1 LSAPPP
7 DKLQPRP
14 AATLL
19 LLRDGNLGP
28 EAFLLQRTRSAAFLA
43 GAHVFP
49 GGALDK
55 ADRDPRVLRR
65 VSGLSDAEASA
76 RLGVASGGLG
86 YWVAALR
93 ECFEEAGILLA
104 EGEDGLPID
113 GARAAALAPY
123 RGLLHAGKVSF
134 HAFLDKERLTLRAGE
149 LTYFGHWITAPGRA
163 RRFDTRFFLAAAPAD
178 QVGTHDGTE
187 LIDSVWL
194 RPQDAIDL
202 EARGDLQLVFATK
215 NTLADLVRFARV
227 RDALERAREAEV
239 ETNRACWAIGADGEP
254 ALFRRRDPQYF
265 EIHWSDPEETGQTQV
280 ALVAGRAKRLDPYVT
295 RVVAPNPGVM
305 TGPGTNTYL
314 VGSDELAVIDPGPAI
329 DAHVQAVLAAG
340 AGRIRWILCTH
351 THIDHSPAAAALK
364 AATGAVLIGRPA
376 PAHPGQDHAF
386 APDLVMA
393 HGDRFMFGGLT
404 LRALHTPGH
413 ASNHL
418 CYMLENTRMLFT
430 GDHVMQGSTVVINPP
445 DGDMR
450 AYLASLEL
458 LLAEDVLIL
467 APGHGYLIGEPHREA
482 RRLIR
487 HRLAREHKVL
497 SALARLGAP
506 TPEALVREVYDD
518 VSERLHGVAMRSL
531 SAHLEKLS
539 AEGRARGAE
548 GRWSLVQST
557 TERTAGGAP

>member
-1 LSAPPP
+1 MA
-7 DKLQPRP
+7 DKLAPRP

-19 LLRDGNLGP
+19 LLRDGSLGP
-28 EAFLLQRTRSAAFLA
+28 EAFMLQRSRSAAFLA

-55 ADRDPRVLRR
+55 ADRDVRVLRR
-65 VSGLSDAEASA
+65 VSGLTDVDASA
-76 RLGVASGGLG
+76 RLGVDSGGLA

-113 GARAAALAPY
+113 GARAAALAPM
-123 RGLLHAGKVSF
+123 RALLHAGKLAF
-134 HAFLDKERLTLRAGE
+134 HEFLDKERLVLRAGE
-149 LTYFGHWITAPGRA
+149 LEYCGHWITAPGRA
-163 RRFDTRFFLAAAPAD
+163 RRFDTRFFLALAPQD
-178 QVGTHDGTE
+178 QVGAHDGTE
-187 LIDSVWL
+187 LIDSLWL

-215 NTLADLVRFARV
+215 NTLADFARFARA
-227 RDALERAREAEV
+227 RDALEHAREADV
-239 ETNRACWAIGADGEP
+239 ETNRACWALGPDGAA

-265 EIHWSDPEETGQTQV
+265 EIHWSDPEETGQTSV
-280 ALVAGRAKRLDPYVT
+280 ALAPGVPKRLDPYVT
-295 RVVAPNPGVM
+295 RIVAPNPGVM

-314 VGSDELAVIDPGPAI
+314 VGEGDLAVIDPGPAI
-329 DAHVQAVLAAG
+329 DEHVRAVLEAG
-340 AGRIRWILCTH
+340 AGRIRWVLCTH
-351 THIDHSPAAAALK
+351 THLDHSPAAAAIK
-364 AATGAVLIGRPA
+364 AATGAVVIGRPA
-376 PAHPGQDHAF
+376 PALPGQDQGF
-386 APDLVMA
+386 APDRVLG

-418 CYMLENTRMLFT
+418 CYLLENTRMLFT

-467 APGHGYLIGEPHREA
+467 APGHGYLIGEPHREV
-482 RRLIR
+482 RRLVR
-487 HRLAREHKVL
+487 HRLAREHKVV
-497 SALARLGAP
+497 SALARLGAAEP
-506 TPEALVREVYDD
+506 DALVREVYDD
-518 VSERLHGVAMRSL
+518 VSARLHGVALRSL
-531 SAHLEKLS
+531 GAHLEKLA
-539 AEGRARGAE
+539 AEGRAHSTA
-548 GRWSLVQST
+548 GRWSLVQSPAA
-557 TERTAGGAP
+557 ERSAGGAP